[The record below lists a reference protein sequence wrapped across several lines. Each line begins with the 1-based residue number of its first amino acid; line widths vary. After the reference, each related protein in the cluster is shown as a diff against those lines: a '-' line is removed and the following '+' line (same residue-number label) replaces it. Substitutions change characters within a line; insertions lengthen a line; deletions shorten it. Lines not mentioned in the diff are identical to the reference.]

1 MIQANIED
9 LEKELWLRKRNV
21 GLIGWTTKNGQQI
34 ALKDMSD
41 AHLVNTINMIYRNNN
56 HKASD
61 EWLSDEWPWTEFG
74 PGDADNM

>member
-21 GLIGWTTKNGQQI
+21 GLIGWTTKDGQQI

-41 AHLVNTINMIYRNNN
+41 AHLVNTINMIYRNN
-56 HKASD
+56 HKA
-61 EWLSDEWPWTEFG
+61 SDEWPWTEFG